1 MILKVGHIV
10 PLIPGKG
17 GVPGKGYKKNYFS
30 KTPYFSISK
39 SELFEA

>member
-17 GVPGKGYKKNYFS
+17 GVPGKGSKQKLFS
-30 KTPYFSISK
+30 KKPHFSSAK
-39 SELFEA
+39 L